1 MTGRDAPSTAQ
12 RALIRLRDMIL
23 SGELAAGT
31 DHLESELAEK
41 LDMSRTPVRE
51 ACVMLESRGLLT
63 VRPRKGVR
71 ILPVSPA
78 DMDEI
83 YDILT
88 ELETLAAR
96 KAAELHPSEAALEPL
111 RRAIQEM
118 DEALAADDRD
128 AWAAADHR
136 FHRELMRLGG
146 NRRAMDIFEM
156 MSDQVARARLTTLY
170 MRPAPDRSN
179 ADHHAVLDAIRAGDP
194 EAAATR
200 HRNHR
205 QYAKSM
211 LLELLKTHRLSQL

>member
-1 MTGRDAPSTAQ
+1 
-12 RALIRLRDMIL
+12 MIL

-31 DHLESELAEK
+31 DHLESELAARLE
-41 LDMSRTPVRE
+41 MSRTPIHE
-51 ACVMLESRGLLT
+51 ACVILESRGLLT

-78 DMDEI
+78 DMEEI

-96 KAAELHPSEAALEPL
+96 KAAELRPEDDRLAPLDAAI
-111 RRAIQEM
+111 ADM
-118 DEALAADDRD
+118 DAALAADDRET
-128 AWAAADHR
+128 WAEADHA

-146 NRRAMDIFEM
+146 NHRAMDIFEM

-170 MRPAPDRSN
+170 MRPAPDKSN
-179 ADHHAVLDAIRAGDP
+179 ADHHEVLDAIRAGD
-194 EAAATR
+194 ATRAATR
-200 HRNHR
+200 HREHR

-211 LLELLKTHRLSQL
+211 LLDLLKKHRLSLL

>member
-1 MTGRDAPSTAQ
+1 MHTPSNAQ
-12 RALIRLRDMIL
+12 RAQTRLRDMIL

-41 LDMSRTPVRE
+41 LSMSRTPVRE
-51 ACVMLESRGLLT
+51 ACVMLESRGLLS

-78 DMDEI
+78 DMEEI

-96 KAAELHPSEAALEPL
+96 KAAEDRPPESALENL
-111 RRAIQEM
+111 SQAIKDMDRAL
-118 DEALAADDRD
+118 LAEDRD
-128 AWAAADHR
+128 TWARADHR
-136 FHRELMRLGG
+136 FHRELMRLGA

-179 ADHHAVLDAIRAGDP
+179 ADHHAVLEAIRDGDA
-194 EAAATR
+194 ERAAAR
-200 HRNHR
+200 HRDHR
-205 QYAKSM
+205 QYAKAM
-211 LLELLKTHRLSQL
+211 LLGLLKKHRLSLL